1 MSAIDT
7 TFGPIPDPLIKKW
20 GRTVTFIKS
29 GNTTTYDP
37 QTGLV
42 TTTASTTYTAK
53 AVITR
58 VTAAEANGVL
68 QTTDY
73 KILISPAQ
81 IGGNTITTADSF
93 SFTRGSRTYRAKV
106 IDVTTLE
113 GDNPVM
119 YICMV
124 RPE

>member
-7 TFGPIPDPLIKKW
+7 TFGPLPDPLIKKW
-20 GRTVTFIKS
+20 GRTVTFNKTGS
-29 GNTTTYDP
+29 TTTYDP
-37 QTGLV
+37 TTGSMRV
-42 TTTASTTYTAK
+42 TTTSYTGK

-58 VTAAEANGVL
+58 VTAAEANGLL

-73 KILISPAQ
+73 KILVSPSQ
-81 IGGNTITTADSF
+81 IGGNTVTTADSF
-93 SFTRGSRTYRAKV
+93 SFTRGPRTYRAKV

-113 GDNPVM
+113 GDDPVM
-119 YICMV
+119 YVCVV

>member
-1 MSAIDT
+1 MSAVDT

-20 GRTVTFIKS
+20 GRTVTFIKAGS
-29 GNTTTYDP
+29 TTTYDP
-37 QTGLV
+37 TSGAV
-42 TTTASTTYTAK
+42 RVSTTSYTGK

-58 VTAAEANGVL
+58 VTAEEANGL
-68 QTTDY
+68 HQTTDY
-73 KILISPAQ
+73 KILISPSQ

-93 SFTRGSRTYRAKV
+93 SFTRGPRAYRAKV

-119 YICMV
+119 YICIV

>member
-7 TFGPIPDPLIKKW
+7 TFGPLPDPLIKKW
-20 GRTVTFIKS
+20 GRTVTFNKTGS
-29 GNTTTYDP
+29 TTTYDP
-37 QTGLV
+37 TTGSMRV
-42 TTTASTTYTAK
+42 TTTSYTGK

-58 VTAAEANGVL
+58 VTAAEANGLL

-73 KILISPAQ
+73 KILVSPSQ
-81 IGGNTITTADSF
+81 IGGNTVTTADSF
-93 SFTRGSRTYRAKV
+93 SFTRGPRTYRAKV

-113 GDNPVM
+113 GDNPVI
-119 YICMV
+119 YVCVV

>member
-7 TFGPIPDPLIKKW
+7 TFGPLPDPLIKKW
-20 GRTVTFIKS
+20 GRTVTFNKT
-29 GNTTTYDP
+29 GATTTYDP
-37 QTGLV
+37 TTGSMRV
-42 TTTASTTYTAK
+42 TTTSYTGK

-58 VTAAEANGVL
+58 VTTEEAKGLL

-73 KILISPAQ
+73 KILVSPSQ
-81 IGGNTITTADSF
+81 IGGNTVTTADSF
-93 SFTRGSRTYRAKV
+93 SFTRGPRTYRAKV

-119 YICMV
+119 YVCIV

>member
-7 TFGPIPDPLIKKW
+7 TFGPVPDPLIKKW
-20 GRTVTFIKS
+20 GRTVTFIKANS
-29 GNTTTYDP
+29 TTSYNPT
-37 QTGLV
+37 TGAVTV
-42 TTTASTTYTAK
+42 TTTNYTGK
-53 AVITR
+53 AVVTR
-58 VTAAEANGVL
+58 VTAAEANGLL

-73 KILISPAQ
+73 KILISPSQ

-93 SFTRGSRTYRAKV
+93 SFTRGPRTYRAKV

-119 YICMV
+119 YICIV